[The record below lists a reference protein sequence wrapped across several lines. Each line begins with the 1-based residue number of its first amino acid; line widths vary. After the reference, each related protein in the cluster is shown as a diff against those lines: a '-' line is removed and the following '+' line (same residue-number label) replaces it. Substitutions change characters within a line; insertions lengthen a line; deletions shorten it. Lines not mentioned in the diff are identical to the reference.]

1 MYLKHGLIY
10 LLAKIAPALASF
22 VSVAAYTRWLSTEEY
37 GVYTTLLVLVSSM
50 NGFLFGWLYVGIMR
64 FWNAQDVSAEAV
76 QRLISFAVVV
86 ISGCVGL
93 LAAGYALLAG
103 NTLIAASFFLLFT
116 SSALYESYQR
126 VKSIT
131 QQVRRYLLAEVVRTL
146 LTLVIGLL
154 LVWVGY
160 SWAGAMGGVAL
171 GIFLTLLFSG
181 GIWRY
186 LRVNWREIDYAILR
200 KVLLYGLPL
209 SLSFVLLDVIF
220 TSDRL
225 LLSFLAGYSEAGQ
238 YAVAYNLPHQIIM
251 MLTSSLNLAAYPV
264 VIRALEHEGQQQAEE
279 KLQQYFL
286 LLMGVAVPAIFGLIG
301 ISKAFIPLLIGPEF
315 VSSSLRMLPWIGL
328 AVLEHCV
335 YMFYVSLSFQLGKR
349 TGDAVKVVAVA
360 ASINLILN
368 MILIPQFGM
377 MGAISGSI
385 LSYLIC
391 LIYGYVL
398 GRSGF
403 NLMIPWLELSK
414 VLLASVVMLVM
425 MEQIPDRGGVL
436 SVVIRML
443 VGIMVY
449 TLMVLTLNIG
459 DMRLHV
465 RTMSAALFARYQ
477 RVVEP

>member
-1 MYLKHGLIY
+1 
-10 LLAKIAPALASF
+10 
-22 VSVAAYTRWLSTEEY
+22 
-37 GVYTTLLVLVSSM
+37 
-50 NGFLFGWLYVGIMR
+50 
-64 FWNAQDVSAEAV
+64 
-76 QRLISFAVVV
+76 
-86 ISGCVGL
+86 
-93 LAAGYALLAG
+93 
-103 NTLIAASFFLLFT
+103 
-116 SSALYESYQR
+116 
-126 VKSIT
+126 
-131 QQVRRYLLAEVVRTL
+131 
-146 LTLVIGLL
+146 
-154 LVWVGY
+154 
-160 SWAGAMGGVAL
+160 
-171 GIFLTLLFSG
+171 
-181 GIWRY
+181 
-186 LRVNWREIDYAILR
+186 
-200 KVLLYGLPL
+200 
-209 SLSFVLLDVIF
+209 
-220 TSDRL
+220 
-225 LLSFLAGYSEAGQ
+225 
-238 YAVAYNLPHQIIM
+238 M

>member
-126 VKSIT
+126 VNSIT
-131 QQVRRYLLAEVVRTL
+131 QQVRRYLLAEVARTL

-160 SWAGAMGGVAL
+160 SWTGAMGGVAL

-238 YAVAYNLPHQIIM
+238 YAVAYNLPH
-251 MLTSSLNLAAYPV
+251 
-264 VIRALEHEGQQQAEE
+264 
-279 KLQQYFL
+279 
-286 LLMGVAVPAIFGLIG
+286 
-301 ISKAFIPLLIGPEF
+301 
-315 VSSSLRMLPWIGL
+315 
-328 AVLEHCV
+328 
-335 YMFYVSLSFQLGKR
+335 
-349 TGDAVKVVAVA
+349 
-360 ASINLILN
+360 
-368 MILIPQFGM
+368 
-377 MGAISGSI
+377 
-385 LSYLIC
+385 
-391 LIYGYVL
+391 
-398 GRSGF
+398 
-403 NLMIPWLELSK
+403 
-414 VLLASVVMLVM
+414 
-425 MEQIPDRGGVL
+425 
-436 SVVIRML
+436 
-443 VGIMVY
+443 
-449 TLMVLTLNIG
+449 
-459 DMRLHV
+459 
-465 RTMSAALFARYQ
+465 
-477 RVVEP
+477 